1 MNILK
6 KTKKRNFLI
15 AALVGVL
22 FLTPNTICHAAS
34 GNEIQEV
41 SEDTIDIV
49 PIEDV
54 GISQEDAIEMFGFT
68 KEEAKDISFYST
80 RNAGTIEAG
89 QTFDSTFTFTGTNTG
104 AYRTMNG
111 NKLMYKVIWTPLS
124 GDGGE
129 VLRFWLFPYG
139 GNSISDGYLSLGSPG
154 SGNSRSWQSSWLN
167 IQYGLDY
174 HFYYDSYIGWVENS
188 EARCQVRM
196 IIAVA
201 N

>member
-34 GNEIQEV
+34 GNEIQEA
-41 SEDTIDIV
+41 SEDTIDVV

-54 GISQEDAIEMFGFT
+54 GISHEEAIEIFGLT
-68 KEEAKDISFYST
+68 EEEAEGVSFYSV
-80 RNAGTIEAG
+80 RNAGSIDVG
-89 QTFDSTFTFTGTNTG
+89 KPFNSTFSFTGTNTG

-111 NKLMYKVIWTPLS
+111 NKLMYKITWTPLS

-129 VLRFWLFPYG
+129 VLRFYLYPYG
-139 GNSISDGYLSLGSPG
+139 GNAISQGYLSLGSPG

-174 HFYYDSYIGWVENS
+174 HFYYESYIGWVENS
-188 EARCQVRM
+188 QARCQVQM
-196 IIAVA
+196 YIAVE